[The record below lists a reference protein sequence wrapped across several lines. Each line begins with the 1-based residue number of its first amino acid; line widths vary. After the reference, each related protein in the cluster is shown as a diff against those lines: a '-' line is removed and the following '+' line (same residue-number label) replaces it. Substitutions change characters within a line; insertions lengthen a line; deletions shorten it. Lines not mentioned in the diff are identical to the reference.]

1 MAAQGPEPRGYSL
14 CASLLCE
21 NQDASKT
28 QRWPLGSVAPF
39 FVLKIWI
46 LRAASGWVCFKI
58 MRMTFEKRFICNYPY
73 DRFEAKRLNGR
84 GRFLF
89 L

>member
-1 MAAQGPEPRGYSL
+1 MASQGPEPRGYPL

-46 LRAASGWVCFKI
+46 FARSIWL
-58 MRMTFEKRFICNYPY
+58 
-73 DRFEAKRLNGR
+73 
-84 GRFLF
+84 GRFQNNAHDVRETVHL
-89 L
+89 